1 MLIPFIPSLLPPALS
16 RLPLQWNVQMKRS
29 PLFPKLYLETV
40 YFPLMWGEKLFVID
54 PVDAERF
61 QDDVLVTKGLAVLC
75 KGLGIGFGLVLLL
88 FGTGLGLKARG
99 DQKRREA
106 EELAAMNFAKPDK
119 DPFAHQKP
127 VTRTLEI

>member
-1 MLIPFIPSLLPPALS
+1 
-16 RLPLQWNVQMKRS
+16 MKRS